1 MAASNDNGSKEKDSF
16 ASAMPTLFSFGHSSE
31 HACPVSR
38 LFLFGPP
45 TQGHDYA
52 ATLSNLGL
60 QVVTYPEGVLTTQLP
75 PATTSSSA
83 PLA

>member
-16 ASAMPTLFSFGHSSE
+16 ASAMPTLFSFGQSSE
-31 HACPVSR
+31 HACPVAR

-45 TQGHDYA
+45 TQGHDDA

-60 QVVTYPEGVLTTQLP
+60 QVVIQKGVLTTQLP